1 MVWLVEEEIVLIN
14 NALFKKITNIYFYKM
29 TSLYDQYHSEKNID
43 HIYNLLDDLIQKNNG
58 NISIKADIEFKNYY
72 LKQLREIFIKS
83 ESDNLTDL
91 NRELLKHHILYY
103 KNKNDTIK
111 SQNIVRNTPILN
123 KPNIETNTDDN
134 TDVKVQFDEYLKMR
148 ELPEMT
154 PRKIDKDVNEELS
167 FNDMMRDMNTQP
179 PQNAEEKIKPNILP
193 KILEIPVID
202 KPFEKPVDK
211 PKENKN
217 YVTLTSANRTDI
229 MSNRYNYN
237 IKCDKDIKQFERL
250 IIPIENTLHFT
261 SPILKFKIVELNID
275 INLYLRDTYKL
286 NNYTYGVYIPENE
299 IELNKINDNMNI
311 QICSIYGNIEIEN
324 DIIECELSENKEAL
338 KPKNI
343 VDFKKG
349 DFISINSKHFTKII
363 DIVEDELVLENIPT
377 FTEDES
383 IYIMNM
389 NLQNTLVFR

>member
-1 MVWLVEEEIVLIN
+1 
-14 NALFKKITNIYFYKM
+14 M

-103 KNKNDTIK
+103 KNKNDNIK

-154 PRKIDKDVNEELS
+154 PQIIKIDDKEIPKGEIPKGEIPKSEIS
-167 FNDMMRDMNTQP
+167 FDDMMNGMNNIQKD
-179 PQNAEEKIKPNILP
+179 KILVDIPIIPNIDT
-193 KILEIPVID
+193 IPTI
-202 KPFEKPVDK
+202 
-211 PKENKN
+211 ENKD

-237 IKCDKDIKQFERL
+237 IKCDKDIKQLERL

-261 SPILKFKIVELNID
+261 SPILKFKIVESNID
-275 INLYLRDTYKL
+275 INLYLKDTYKL

-299 IELNKINDNMNI
+299 IELNKINDNINI
-311 QICSIYGNIEIEN
+311 QICSFYGNVEIEN
-324 DIIECELSENKEAL
+324 DIIECEILEDKF

-363 DIVEDELVLENIPT
+363 DIVEDELVLENIPE
-377 FTEDES
+377 FVEKDEK

-389 NLQNTLVFR
+389 NLQNTLVFY

>member
-1 MVWLVEEEIVLIN
+1 
-14 NALFKKITNIYFYKM
+14 M

-103 KNKNDTIK
+103 KNKNDNIK

-154 PRKIDKDVNEELS
+154 PRKIDKDVKDELS

-179 PQNAEEKIKPNILP
+179 PQKEEIKPNILP
-193 KILEIPVID
+193 KILPEPVI
-202 KPFEKPVDK
+202 EKPVDK
-211 PKENKN
+211 PKKKKD
-217 YVTLTSANRTDI
+217 YITLTSANRTDI

-237 IKCDKDIKQFERL
+237 IKCDKDIKQLERL

-261 SPILKFKIVELNID
+261 SPILKFKIVESNID
-275 INLYLRDTYKL
+275 INLYLKDTYKL

-311 QICSIYGNIEIEN
+311 QICSIYDNVEIEN
-324 DIIECELSENKEAL
+324 DIIECEILEDKF

-349 DFISINSKHFTKII
+349 DFISINSKYFTKII

-389 NLQNTLVFR
+389 NLQNTLVFY

>member
-363 DIVEDELVLENIPT
+363 DIVEDELVLENMPT

-383 IYIMNM
+383 I
-389 NLQNTLVFR
+389 L

>member
-1 MVWLVEEEIVLIN
+1 
-14 NALFKKITNIYFYKM
+14 M

-103 KNKNDTIK
+103 KNKNDNIK

-123 KPNIETNTDDN
+123 KPNIEKNTDDN

-154 PRKIDKDVNEELS
+154 PRKIDKDVKEELS

-179 PQNAEEKIKPNILP
+179 PQKEEIKPNILP
-193 KILEIPVID
+193 KILEEPDIEKPID
-202 KPFEKPVDK
+202 KPKR
-211 PKENKN
+211 NKD

-237 IKCDKDIKQFERL
+237 IKCDKDIKQLERL

-261 SPILKFKIVELNID
+261 SPILKFKIVESNID
-275 INLYLRDTYKL
+275 INLYLKDTYKL

-311 QICSIYGNIEIEN
+311 QICSFYGNIEIEN
-324 DIIECELSENKEAL
+324 DIIECEILEDKF

-349 DFISINSKHFTKII
+349 DFISINSKYFTKII
-363 DIVEDELVLENIPT
+363 DIIEDELLLENIPLL
-377 FTEDES
+377 ESEES

-389 NLQNTLVFR
+389 NLQNTLVFY

>member
-1 MVWLVEEEIVLIN
+1 
-14 NALFKKITNIYFYKM
+14 M

-103 KNKNDTIK
+103 KNKNDNIK

-123 KPNIETNTDDN
+123 KPNIATNTDDN

-154 PRKIDKDVNEELS
+154 PQIIKIDDKEIPKGEIPKGEIS
-167 FNDMMRDMNTQP
+167 FDDMMNGMNNIQKD
-179 PQNAEEKIKPNILP
+179 KILVDIPTIPNIDT
-193 KILEIPVID
+193 IPTI
-202 KPFEKPVDK
+202 EKKD
-211 PKENKN
+211 
-217 YVTLTSANRTDI
+217 YITLTSANRTDI

-237 IKCDKDIKQFERL
+237 IKCDKDIKKLERL

-261 SPILKFKIVELNID
+261 SPILKFKIVESNID

-299 IELNKINDNMNI
+299 IELNKINDNINI
-311 QICSIYGNIEIEN
+311 QICSIYDNVEIEKDIK

-389 NLQNTLVFR
+389 NLQNTLVFY

>member
-1 MVWLVEEEIVLIN
+1 
-14 NALFKKITNIYFYKM
+14 M

-103 KNKNDTIK
+103 KNKNDNIK

-154 PRKIDKDVNEELS
+154 PRKTKDVKDELS
-167 FNDMMRDMNTQP
+167 FNDMMQDMNTQP
-179 PQNAEEKIKPNILP
+179 LQNTEEKIKPNILP
-193 KILEIPVID
+193 KILPEPVIE
-202 KPFEKPVDK
+202 KPVIEKPVIEKPVDK
-211 PKENKN
+211 RKENKD

-237 IKCDKDIKQFERL
+237 IKCDKDIKQLERL

-261 SPILKFKIVELNID
+261 SPILKFKIVESNID
-275 INLYLRDTYKL
+275 INLYLKDTYKL

-299 IELNKINDNMNI
+299 IELNKINDNINI
-311 QICSIYGNIEIEN
+311 QICSIYDNVEIEKDIN
-324 DIIECELSENKEAL
+324 DIIECELSENKETL

-363 DIVEDELVLENIPT
+363 DIVEDELVLENIPLL
-377 FTEDES
+377 ESDES

-389 NLQNTLVFR
+389 NLQNTLVFY

>member
-1 MVWLVEEEIVLIN
+1 
-14 NALFKKITNIYFYKM
+14 M

-83 ESDNLTDL
+83 ESDNLIDL

-103 KNKNDTIK
+103 KNKNDNIK

-154 PRKIDKDVNEELS
+154 PRKIDKDVKELS
-167 FNDMMRDMNTQP
+167 FNDMMQDMNTQP
-179 PQNAEEKIKPNILP
+179 LQNAEEKNKPNILPNILP
-193 KILEIPVID
+193 KILPEPVID
-202 KPFEKPVDK
+202 KPVIDKPVIDKPVIDKPVIDKPVIDK
-211 PKENKN
+211 PKRNKD

-237 IKCDKDIKQFERL
+237 IKCDKDIKQLERL

-261 SPILKFKIVELNID
+261 SPILKFKIVESNID
-275 INLYLRDTYKL
+275 INLYLKDTYKL

-311 QICSIYGNIEIEN
+311 QICSFYGNIEIEN
-324 DIIECELSENKEAL
+324 DIIECELSENKETL

-363 DIVEDELVLENIPT
+363 DIVEDELVLENIPLL
-377 FTEDES
+377 ESEES

-389 NLQNTLVFR
+389 NLQNTLVFY

>member
-1 MVWLVEEEIVLIN
+1 
-14 NALFKKITNIYFYKM
+14 M

-103 KNKNDTIK
+103 KNKNNNIK

-148 ELPEMT
+148 ELPETT
-154 PRKIDKDVNEELS
+154 PRKTKDVKDELS
-167 FNDMMRDMNTQP
+167 FNDMMKDMNTQP
-179 PQNAEEKIKPNILP
+179 LQNAEEKIKPNILP
-193 KILEIPVID
+193 KILEEPVIEKPVIEKLID
-202 KPFEKPVDK
+202 KPKR
-211 PKENKN
+211 NKD

-237 IKCDKDIKQFERL
+237 IKCDKDIKQLERL

-261 SPILKFKIVELNID
+261 SPILKFKIIESNID

-299 IELNKINDNMNI
+299 TILNKINDNMNI
-311 QICSIYGNIEIEN
+311 QICSIYDNVEIEKDIN
-324 DIIECELSENKEAL
+324 DIIECELSENKETL

-343 VDFKKG
+343 VDFKKD

-363 DIVEDELVLENIPT
+363 DIVEDELVLENIPLL
-377 FTEDES
+377 ESDEN

-389 NLQNTLVFR
+389 NLQNTLVFY

>member
-1 MVWLVEEEIVLIN
+1 
-14 NALFKKITNIYFYKM
+14 M

-72 LKQLREIFIKS
+72 LKKLRDIFIES
-83 ESDNLTDL
+83 DSDNLTDL
-91 NRELLKHHILYY
+91 NRELLKHHIVYY

-111 SQNIVRNTPILN
+111 SQNIVRNTLVRNTPILN

-134 TDVKVQFDEYLKMR
+134 TDVKVQFNEYLKMR
-148 ELPEMT
+148 ELPEMI
-154 PRKIDKDVNEELS
+154 PQIIKIDDKEIPKGEIPKGEMS
-167 FNDMMRDMNTQP
+167 FDDMMNSMNTQ
-179 PQNAEEKIKPNILP
+179 KD
-193 KILEIPVID
+193 KILVDIPAI
-202 KPFEKPVDK
+202 PTIPAIPSIPSIEKKD
-211 PKENKN
+211 

-237 IKCDKDIKQFERL
+237 IKCDKNIKMLERL

-261 SPILKFKIVELNID
+261 SPILKFKIAESNID
-275 INLYLRDTYKL
+275 INLYLRDTYNL
-286 NNYTYGVYIPENE
+286 NNYTYGVYIPEKD
-299 IELNKINDNMNI
+299 IIINKINDNMNI
-311 QICSIYGNIEIEN
+311 QICSIYGNIKDIQDNEIEN
-324 DIIECELSENKEAL
+324 DIIECELSENKETL

-363 DIVEDELVLENIPT
+363 DIVEDELVLENMPT
-377 FTEDES
+377 FIEDES

-389 NLQNTLVFR
+389 NLQNTSVFY

>member
-1 MVWLVEEEIVLIN
+1 
-14 NALFKKITNIYFYKM
+14 M

-103 KNKNDTIK
+103 KNKNDNIK

-154 PRKIDKDVNEELS
+154 PRKIDKDVKEELS
-167 FNDMMRDMNTQP
+167 FNDMMQDMNTQP
-179 PQNAEEKIKPNILP
+179 LQNAEEKNKPNILPNILP
-193 KILEIPVID
+193 KILPEPVIEKPID
-202 KPFEKPVDK
+202 KPKR
-211 PKENKN
+211 NKD

-237 IKCDKDIKQFERL
+237 IKCDKDIKQLERL

-261 SPILKFKIVELNID
+261 SPILKFKIVESNID
-275 INLYLRDTYKL
+275 INLYLKDTYKL

-311 QICSIYGNIEIEN
+311 QICSFYGNIEIEN
-324 DIIECELSENKEAL
+324 DIIECELSENKETL

-343 VDFKKG
+343 VDFKVN
-349 DFISINSKHFTKII
+349 DIVSINSKHFTKII

-389 NLQNTLVFR
+389 NLQNTLVFF